1 MLRPIQNNSKVG
13 DVVYDPFVGSGTTI
27 IAAEESGRRCCA
39 MEIDPHYCAVAI
51 ERWQNWTGQHALL
64 EATGQPYSSVIRE
77 REVAE
82 ITATEP
88 PEIVK

>member
-1 MLRPIQNNSKVG
+1 MLQPMENHTVKG
-13 DVVYDPFVGSGTTI
+13 DAVYDPFVGSGTTI
-27 IAAEESGRRCCA
+27 IAAEVSRRRCYA

-51 ERWQNWTGQHALL
+51 ERWQNWTGQHAML
-64 EATGQPYSSVIRE
+64 EATGQPYSSG

-82 ITATEP
+82 IAATEP